1 MIHELFTPAI
11 DFSSGLIS
19 THFAE
24 GVWEGGAAGP
34 EVRHGL
40 ETIFHSR
47 FYLIVKIIV
56 GGTAEM

>member
-24 GVWEGGAAGP
+24 GVWEGGAAGL
-34 EVRHGL
+34 EVCRGRPWENL
-40 ETIFHSR
+40 CDAFI
-47 FYLIVKIIV
+47 
-56 GGTAEM
+56 

>member
-24 GVWEGGAAGP
+24 GVWEGGAAGLK
-34 EVRHGL
+34 VRHGL
-40 ETIFHSR
+40 ETIFPSP
-47 FYLIVKIIV
+47 FYLIVKMIV
-56 GGTAEM
+56 GRTVEM